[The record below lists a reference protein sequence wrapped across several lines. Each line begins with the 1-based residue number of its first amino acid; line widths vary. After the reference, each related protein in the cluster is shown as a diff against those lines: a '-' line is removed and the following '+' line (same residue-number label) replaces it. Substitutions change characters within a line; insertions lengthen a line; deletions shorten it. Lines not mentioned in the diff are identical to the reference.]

1 MIDFNTP
8 HQAVPFDQIKPEHYK
23 PAFDAAIQEART
35 ELDRIIKSTR
45 KPTFKNTID
54 ALEQSGY
61 RLKRI
66 EQIFF
71 NINSAETNKEIQQIA
86 QEVSPILTEYYN
98 DITLNEDLFN
108 KVKQVYDDRE
118 NLSLD
123 TEQRKLLDDTYK
135 LFVRNG
141 ANLTPDAKAEYRKV
155 TCRIIQ
161 TFPEV

>member
-1 MIDFNTP
+1 MKINSLFTSLIMGTIFFSCSPKKVTSDNPLMIDFNTS

-23 PAFDAAIQEART
+23 PAFDATIQEART

-45 KPTFKNTID
+45 KPTFKNTIE

-86 QEVSPILTEYYN
+86 QEISPMLTEYYN

-108 KVKQVYDDRE
+108 KVKQVYDERE
-118 NLSLD
+118 NLNCESR
-123 TEQRKLLDDTYK
+123 T
-135 LFVRNG
+135 
-141 ANLTPDAKAEYRKV
+141 AKIA
-155 TCRIIQ
+155 
-161 TFPEV
+161 